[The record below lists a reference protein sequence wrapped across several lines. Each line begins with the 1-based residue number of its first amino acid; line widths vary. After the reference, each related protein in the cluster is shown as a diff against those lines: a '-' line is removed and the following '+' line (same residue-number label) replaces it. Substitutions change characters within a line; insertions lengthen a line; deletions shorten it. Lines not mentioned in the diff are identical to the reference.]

1 MTSSPPSASQ
11 AGDRSASQPEG
22 RSRDRSVSEL
32 VAAARGGERRATAR
46 LLTLV
51 ERGGPLADEVAER
64 AWTVL
69 GGGAGATD
77 GNRAHVIGLTG
88 PPGAGKSTLVAAWT
102 TRLVEQGHRPAVLA
116 VDPSSP
122 LTGGAILG
130 DRVRMAEATA
140 AGVFIRS
147 MATRGHA
154 GGLAL
159 AVPGMVR
166 VLDLAGFDPVI
177 VETVGVGQ
185 VEVDVASAAD
195 TVLVVVTPGMGDAVQ
210 ANKAGLLEVA
220 DLFAVNKSDRPDAA
234 DTRRDLELMLDLS
247 DLTGHGRTGAGTGP
261 RSRPSIISTVATT
274 GVGVDDLA
282 TATDAHMAAL
292 MADGA
297 LAGRRE
303 DRWRAEVRS
312 HLDHL
317 LLDASRRAV
326 AGPVAGSL
334 PESGSPAAVA
344 RSMLGQMAE
353 QLLADP
359 TGGLPDG
366 PTGQGGAAAEGDR

>member
-1 MTSSPPSASQ
+1 MA
-11 AGDRSASQPEG
+11 
-22 RSRDRSVSEL
+22 EL

-51 ERGGPLADEVAER
+51 ERGGPPADEVAER
-64 AWTVL
+64 AWSEL
-69 GGGAGATD
+69 GERASGGAT
-77 GNRAHVIGLTG
+77 GNGHRSHVIGLTG

-102 TRLVEQGHRPAVLA
+102 TRLVERGRRPAVLA

-140 AGVFIRS
+140 SGVFIRS

-166 VLDLAGFDPVI
+166 VLELAGFDPVI

-185 VEVDVASAAD
+185 VEVDVASTAD

-220 DLFAVNKSDRPDAA
+220 DV
-234 DTRRDLELMLDLS
+234 
-247 DLTGHGRTGAGTGP
+247 
-261 RSRPSIISTVATT
+261 
-274 GVGVDDLA
+274 
-282 TATDAHMAAL
+282 
-292 MADGA
+292 
-297 LAGRRE
+297 
-303 DRWRAEVRS
+303 
-312 HLDHL
+312 
-317 LLDASRRAV
+317 
-326 AGPVAGSL
+326 
-334 PESGSPAAVA
+334 
-344 RSMLGQMAE
+344 
-353 QLLADP
+353 
-359 TGGLPDG
+359 
-366 PTGQGGAAAEGDR
+366 